1 MTVFIIRRLLQS
13 IVLILVMSVIVFFSI
28 YAIGNPADVL
38 VPPDATQEEKDL
50 VIEQFGL
57 DQPVWEQYGR
67 FLLNALKG
75 DMGKSFRYNEPALKL
90 IIERAPAT
98 LELAFAALFITIV
111 FGIPL
116 GIIAGCR
123 PDALSSRFIMGG
135 SILGFSVPT
144 FWFGIMLIM
153 VFAVILG
160 WLPAGGRGETV
171 SLFGIQVSF
180 LTLNGLK
187 HLILPALNLAAF
199 KTSLILRLTR
209 AGVREAVLTVYVK
222 YARAK
227 GISGRRIVLVHVLK
241 NIMIPIVTVL
251 GLELGRTIAFAVVT
265 ESIFAWPGMG
275 KLIID
280 SIGMLDRPVIVAYL
294 MVIVSMFI
302 VINLIVDIIYSFLD
316 PRVRLQEA
324 GH

>member
-1 MTVFIIRRLLQS
+1 MTVFIIRRLIQS
-13 IVLILVMSVIVFFSI
+13 IFLILIMSVIVFFSI
-28 YAIGNPADVL
+28 YAIGNPVDVL
-38 VPPDATQEEKDL
+38 VPPDATQAEKDHV
-50 VIEQFGL
+50 VIQFGL
-57 DQPVWEQYGR
+57 DRPIWEQYGR
-67 FLLNALKG
+67 FLLNAVKG

-98 LELAFAALFITIV
+98 LELAFSALLITIV
-111 FGIPL
+111 IGIPL
-116 GIIAGCR
+116 GILAGYR
-123 PDALSSRFIMGG
+123 PNALSSKFIMAG
-135 SILGFSVPT
+135 SIFGFSVPT
-144 FWFGIMLIM
+144 FWLGLMLIM

-160 WLPAGGRGETV
+160 WLPAGGRGQTV
-171 SLFGIQVSF
+171 DLFGIPVSF
-180 LTLNGLK
+180 LTVDGLK

-199 KTSLILRLTR
+199 KCSLILRLTR
-209 AGVREAVLTVYVK
+209 AGVREAVLTDYVK

-227 GISGRRIVLVHVLK
+227 GISGSRIVLVHVLK

-251 GLELGRTIAFAVVT
+251 GLEFGRTIAFAVVT

-302 VINLIVDIIYSFLD
+302 VINLVVDILYSFLD
-316 PRVRLQEA
+316 PRVRLQELRQ
-324 GH
+324 

>member
-1 MTVFIIRRLLQS
+1 MTVFIVRRLIQS
-13 IVLILVMSVIVFFSI
+13 ILLILIMSVIVFFSI
-28 YAIGNPADVL
+28 YAIGNPVDVL
-38 VPPDATQEEKDL
+38 VPPDATQAEKDL
-50 VIEQFGL
+50 VVKQFGL
-57 DQPVWEQYGR
+57 DRPIWEQYGR

-98 LELAFAALFITIV
+98 LELAFSALLITIV
-111 FGIPL
+111 VGIPL
-116 GIIAGCR
+116 GILAGYR
-123 PDALSSRFIMGG
+123 PNALSSKFIMAG
-135 SILGFSVPT
+135 SIFGFSVPT
-144 FWFGIMLIM
+144 FWLGLMLIM

-160 WLPAGGRGETV
+160 WLPAGGRGQTV
-171 SLFGIQVSF
+171 DLFGIPVSF

-199 KTSLILRLTR
+199 KSSLILRLTR
-209 AGVREAVLTVYVK
+209 AGVREAVLTDYVK

-227 GISGRRIVLVHVLK
+227 GISGSRIVLVHVLK

-251 GLELGRTIAFAVVT
+251 GLEFGRTIAFAVVT

-280 SIGMLDRPVIVAYL
+280 SIAMLDRPVIVAYL

-302 VINLIVDIIYSFLD
+302 VINLVVDILYSFLD
-316 PRVRLQEA
+316 PRVRLQELRQ
-324 GH
+324 